1 MDFSLFQA
9 AKELLLPGQDP
20 FLYLSGPAFFTQ
32 QEAEQWLTESD
43 LGPEYKVREIQPM
56 TF

>member
-1 MDFSLFQA
+1 MTLFQA
-9 AKELLLPGQDP
+9 AKELLLPGEDP

-32 QEAEQWLTESD
+32 EDAEQWLSKSD

-56 TF
+56 SF